1 MKSKFKLFVAI
12 SCCGIALLLYDSVR
26 HERPA
31 ESLSVIAQQFHVQW
45 QTDDF
50 KLNQTHHYYSILF
63 PSKKTY
69 VMFGIYPNND
79 KVYMQVCKSTKG
91 YDILKFNNKYWNS
104 VDKVI
109 NTIYHELPLTI
120 KLKKDFSV
128 NVPVM
133 IATASLVN
141 QGVYVKVLYIDTND
155 VDGELTDK
163 NPTISKII
171 QFLDRTLILNE

>member
-1 MKSKFKLFVAI
+1 ME
-12 SCCGIALLLYDSVR
+12 G
-26 HERPA
+26 E
-31 ESLSVIAQQFHVQW
+31 
-45 QTDDF
+45 
-50 KLNQTHHYYSILF
+50 NYYSILF

-69 VMFGIYPNND
+69 TMFGIYPNGD
-79 KVYMQVCKSTKG
+79 EVYLQVCRNAKG
-91 YDILKFNNKYWNS
+91 YDVLKFNNKYWNS

-109 NTIYHELPLTI
+109 NTVYNELPLTI
-120 KLKKDFSV
+120 KLKNDFSV

-155 VDGELTDK
+155 VDGELTDN